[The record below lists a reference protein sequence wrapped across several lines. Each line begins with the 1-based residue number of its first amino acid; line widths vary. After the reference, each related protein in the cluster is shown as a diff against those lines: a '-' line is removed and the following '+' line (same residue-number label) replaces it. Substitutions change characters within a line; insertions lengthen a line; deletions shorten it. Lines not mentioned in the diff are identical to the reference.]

1 MSYRA
6 TPHTATRASPCQ
18 LMMGREIRT
27 LLPTLESNLK
37 PVFPNQEAVNSKDE
51 ETKTT
56 YRQYFDKR
64 HGVKPLPDLQPGDVV
79 SVKLGQQKGWKTP
92 GKVIARSYTP
102 RSYVIQTPSSVMR
115 RNRRHL
121 RRVTSP
127 NRVEIPDEPELDLEL
142 ESQAED
148 PTAGSPDAEPGEP
161 QQIVKPCRAMTEAA
175 PSAGVQ
181 PSLPEVR
188 TSSGRVVRKPAR
200 LRDFVLIVLLE
211 H

>member
-6 TPHTATRASPCQ
+6 TPLTATGASPCQ
-18 LMMGREIRT
+18 LMKRREIRT

-37 PVFPNQEAVNSKDE
+37 PVVPNQEAVTSKDE
-51 ETKTT
+51 KTKTT

-64 HGVKPLPDLQPGDVV
+64 HGVKPLPDLQPWDVV
-79 SVKLGQQKGWKTP
+79 SVKLDHQRGWKTP

-102 RSYVIQTPSSVMR
+102 GSYVIQTPSSVMR
-115 RNRRHL
+115 RNRSHL

-127 NRVEIPDEPELDLEL
+127 NSVEIPDEPELDLEL

-148 PTAGSPDAEPGEP
+148 LHAESSDAEPDTP
-161 QQIVKPCRAMTEAA
+161 LKIVKPSRAIMEGAS
-175 PSAGVQ
+175 SASVR

-188 TSSGRVVRKPAR
+188 TSSGRVVRKSAR
-200 LRDFVLIVLLE
+200 FRDFVS
-211 H
+211 